1 MGTLADIA
9 GVKAVGVVEEL
20 PEKGL
25 IKFAKPV

>member
-9 GVKAVGVVEEL
+9 GVIGVVEEL